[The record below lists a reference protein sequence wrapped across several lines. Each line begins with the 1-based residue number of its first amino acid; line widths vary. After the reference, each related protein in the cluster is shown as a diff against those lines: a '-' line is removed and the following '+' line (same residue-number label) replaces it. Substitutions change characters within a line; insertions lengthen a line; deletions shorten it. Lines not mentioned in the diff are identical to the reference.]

1 MLYGDKLYFMLSI
14 LIYPKENLRTNRS
27 TGQKR
32 VQVLDANN

>member
-1 MLYGDKLYFMLSI
+1 MLYGDKFYFTSSI

-32 VQVLDANN
+32 VRVLDANN